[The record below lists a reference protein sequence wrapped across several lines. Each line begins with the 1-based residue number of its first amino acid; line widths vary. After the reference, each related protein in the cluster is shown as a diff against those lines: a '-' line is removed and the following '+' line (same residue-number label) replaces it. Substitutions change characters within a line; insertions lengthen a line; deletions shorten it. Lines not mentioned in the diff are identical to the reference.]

1 MAQPQQA
8 SYVLKP
14 GMVLGERYE
23 LLRFLGRG
31 GFGGVFH
38 ARDRPVDIDC
48 AVKILVP
55 HLTEAE
61 EQVNRVKREVLLGRN
76 VRHENACQIF
86 DFADLDGHKFI
97 SMEFVDGQSLKDRLA
112 ATPAMSYQ
120 ERLRVVLEICA
131 ALDV

>member
-31 GFGGVFH
+31 GFGRVFH
-38 ARDRPVDIDC
+38 ARDRLLDIDC
-48 AVKILVP
+48 ALKFLDP
-55 HLTEAE
+55 HLTEDD
-61 EQVNRVKREVLLGRN
+61 EQVNRFKREILLGRK

-86 DFADLDGHKFI
+86 DFGDLDGHKFI
-97 SMEFVDGQSLKDRLA
+97 SMEFVDGQSLKYRLA
-112 ATPAMSYQ
+112 ATPAMSY
-120 ERLRVVLEICA
+120 
-131 ALDV
+131 